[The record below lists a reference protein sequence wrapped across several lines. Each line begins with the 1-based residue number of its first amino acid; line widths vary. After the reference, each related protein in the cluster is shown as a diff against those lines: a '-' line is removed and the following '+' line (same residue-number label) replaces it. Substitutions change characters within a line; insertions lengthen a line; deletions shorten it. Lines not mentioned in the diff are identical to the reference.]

1 MANTSEHIKKQLIEA
16 LQKSLGVV
24 STACKVVGI
33 SRTTYYQYLKDDEDF
48 KSQVENIEEEAIDFV
63 ESKLFEQIQ
72 DNNTTATIF
81 YLKTKGKK
89 RGYTEKQEI
98 EHSGKLKQEVVDY
111 SKLSD
116 EALREIANARIRPQE
131 GED

>member
-81 YLKTKGKK
+81 YLKTN
-89 RGYTEKQEI
+89 I
-98 EHSGKLKQEVVDY
+98 NGKLGTHRVFNLCIRQKSEGLRLRIMGLFYDY
-111 SKLSD
+111 SHNSYHYMNK
-116 EALREIANARIRPQE
+116 
-131 GED
+131 